1 MIEKKKVVGVSENA
15 VLVGLIQ
22 KDQTEQQVN
31 EYLDELAFLAETA
44 GAVTVK
50 RFTQKMS
57 HPDSKT
63 FLGKG
68 KLEEISNYISFKGN
82 IDLVIFD
89 DELTGAQIP
98 SGVPVVIEEEKSS
111 RGEGRGRGV
120 EGVSAVQRVAR
131 SRRWRADLQEVHQHR
146 LRGRHAERPRRAGNS

>member
-1 MIEKKKVVGVSENA
+1 MIEKKKVVGLSENA

-44 GAVTVK
+44 GAITVK

-68 KLEEISNYISFKGN
+68 KLEEIKNFISFFKYKLATK
-82 IDLVIFD
+82 I
-89 DELTGAQIP
+89 
-98 SGVPVVIEEEKSS
+98 
-111 RGEGRGRGV
+111 
-120 EGVSAVQRVAR
+120 
-131 SRRWRADLQEVHQHR
+131 
-146 LRGRHAERPRRAGNS
+146 

>member
-89 DELTGAQIP
+89 DELTGAQIINIEK
-98 SGVPVVIEEEKSS
+98 VIGKKPCAKCDE
-111 RGEGRGRGV
+111 
-120 EGVSAVQRVAR
+120 
-131 SRRWRADLQEVHQHR
+131 DVHEATWDPISLVMSWTCSKGHQ
-146 LRGRHAERPRRAGNS
+146 NSFKVN